1 MRVLFT
7 GQTGLDKKAH
17 LQRLREYSARRGRSI
32 DEVYHIGDMMYEE
45 SKKSGFALKEGKIL
59 DLPLAHLGALRRA
72 AFNLIPNEPS
82 DGQHAFINSHAV
94 FRWDNRLF
102 RAFELAEVRDVSP
115 DFMVNLI
122 DDVDTVKARLDGLK
136 DSDKLPADTRY
147 SLKDL
152 LIWREEEMLAS
163 EILAS
168 VLDIPHYVLGVW
180 LEEEVSDCPLEVVYS
195 LMFEPWKRKAYVSFP
210 IRQAQA
216 RQETWERVVRYRKI
230 ARAHLTAFDPM
241 MINEKESSRSFDPR
255 DVELIADD
263 IDGQIVARDFKLIDQ
278 SDMVL
283 VYFPQDADG
292 RPIIAG
298 GVQSELEHAAAS
310 TKDIVIVWESSSY
323 PTPFIEQRG
332 DVLLHS
338 LDELEDYLKSTSRPP
353 GQQEMSL
360 S

>member
-17 LQRLREYSARRGRSI
+17 LQRLREYCAQRGRSI
-32 DEVYHIGDMMYEE
+32 DEVYHIGDMMYDE
-45 SKKSGFALKEGKIL
+45 SKKSGFSLKEGKIL

-72 AFNLIPNEPS
+72 AFNLIPRERGEDRNV
-82 DGQHAFINSHAV
+82 FVNSHAV

-102 RAFELAEVRDVSP
+102 RAFELEEVRDLQP
-115 DFMVNLI
+115 DFIVNLI
-122 DDVDTVKARLDGLK
+122 DDVDAVRERLDGLK
-136 DSDKLPADTRY
+136 ESEKLPADTRY

-152 LIWREEEMLAS
+152 LVWREEEMLAS

-168 VLDIPHYVLGVW
+168 VLDIPHYVLGVS
-180 LEEEVSDCPLEVVYS
+180 LEEQVSECPLEVVYN
-195 LMFEPWKRKAYVSFP
+195 LMFEPWKRKAYISFP

-216 RQETWERVVRYRKI
+216 RRETWERVTRYRKI
-230 ARAHLTAFDPM
+230 ARSHLTAFDPM
-241 MINEKESSRSFDPR
+241 MINEKERSRSFDPV
-255 DVELIADD
+255 DLELIAND

-278 SDMVL
+278 SDMIL
-283 VYFPQDADG
+283 IYFPQDAEG

-310 TKDIVIVWESSSY
+310 TRDIVIVWESSSY

-332 DVLLHS
+332 DVLLRD
-338 LDELEDYLKSTSRPP
+338 LDELEDYLKSTSRQP